1 MFNKKKIEKIE
12 ASIKNLANKVS
23 ELESQSDLISEL
35 QSQFDQILDKL
46 DNENFSK
53 DWDEY
58 LKWKEMKD
66 KLPDLE
72 EMLKLKELKR
82 LIKEREVY
90 LIIKTKVKSD
100 VIEFESTYGN
110 VAKAPDN
117 RTEKMNFIGKSNPRP
132 GLVTVNE
139 QLKQIDNEI
148 ALILE
153 HLRQNK
159 TNEDLVGL
167 LKLYAISAD
176 WIKP

>member
-1 MFNKKKIEKIE
+1 LGFRKEYQIINILNNKK
-12 ASIKNLANKVS
+12 IKALEDEVK
-23 ELESQSDLISEL
+23 ELS
-35 QSQFDQILDKL
+35 SQFDQILDKL

-110 VAKAPDN
+110 VAKAPDQ
-117 RTEKMNFIGKSNPRP
+117 RTGKMNFIGKSNPTP

-139 QLKQIDNEI
+139 QLNQIDKEI

-153 HLRQNK
+153 HLRRNK
-159 TNEDLVGL
+159 TNEDLVDL
-167 LKLYAISAD
+167 LKLYAISTD

>member
-1 MFNKKKIEKIE
+1 
-12 ASIKNLANKVS
+12 
-23 ELESQSDLISEL
+23 
-35 QSQFDQILDKL
+35 
-46 DNENFSK
+46 
-53 DWDEY
+53 
-58 LKWKEMKD
+58 
-66 KLPDLE
+66 
-72 EMLKLKELKR
+72 
-82 LIKEREVY
+82 
-90 LIIKTKVKSD
+90 
-100 VIEFESTYGN
+100 
-110 VAKAPDN
+110 
-117 RTEKMNFIGKSNPRP
+117 MNFIGKSNPRP